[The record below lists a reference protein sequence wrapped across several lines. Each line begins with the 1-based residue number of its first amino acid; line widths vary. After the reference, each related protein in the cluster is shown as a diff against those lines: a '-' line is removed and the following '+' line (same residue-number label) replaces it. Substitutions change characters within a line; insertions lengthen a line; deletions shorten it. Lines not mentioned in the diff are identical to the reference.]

1 MKLVIALCCL
11 CFASAWAQELPSNMV
26 MESSVP
32 SIQVNFAGQEGG
44 FYKFNVK
51 NTSDHGVTAFNV
63 RLLPEGANKAAA
75 KTECDN
81 RCGETGELGT
91 KSRPVIAPGGVFPLS
106 YPVNTVTGGVVV
118 EAVLLDDNSFQGDEH
133 AAARLLAQKIGFQA
147 EHDRILPVV
156 TRIMSDSGLD
166 DPGKIVQLRQE
177 LQSLSVDPDP
187 ITIQNFQQRFSN
199 SADCGDACSQLMQ
212 STATSEKQ
220 LVLSKLDQFLAEDGS
235 KGASLAKWW
244 EETKQNIVSFSCD
257 DCAVAP
263 PSPTP
268 GKEPPAVVP
277 PGENDIQRGIAPR
290 KPPVAN

>member
-11 CFASAWAQELPSNMV
+11 CFASAWAQDLPSNLV
-26 MESSVP
+26 VESSVP

-63 RLLPEGANKAAA
+63 RLLPEGTNKASS
-75 KTECDN
+75 KLECEN

-91 KSRPVIAPGGVFPLS
+91 KSRPVITPGGVFPLS
-106 YPVNTVTGGVVV
+106 YPVNTVTGGVMV
-118 EAVLLDDNSFQGDEH
+118 EAVLLDDNTFQGDEH

-156 TRIMSDSGLD
+156 SRIMSDSSLD
-166 DPGKIVQLRQE
+166 DPGRIVQLRQE
-177 LQSLSVDPDP
+177 LQWLSVDPDP
-187 ITIQNFQQRFSN
+187 TTIQSFQQRFSN
-199 SADCGDACSQLMQ
+199 SADCGGDTCTQLMQ

-220 LVLSKLDQFLAEDGS
+220 LVLSKLDQFLSADSS
-235 KGASLAKWW
+235 KETSLVKWW
-244 EETKQNIVSFSCD
+244 EDTKQNIISFGCD

-263 PSPTP
+263 PNP
-268 GKEPPAVVP
+268 GKEPPALLP
-277 PGENDIQRGIAPR
+277 PGENDTQRGIAPR
-290 KPPVAN
+290 RPPVTN